1 MGAGRLKRLG
11 DDVAGERRG
20 VRGIHEAVARR
31 DYVTPSETYAE
42 NVIWEVSN
50 ASWTALGI
58 EPVYQGHDGIRQF
71 WRDVLSVIGEFDLE
85 VEELIDAGDQVV
97 AVARERGVG
106 RASGVPLDWSV
117 ITVWTVA
124 DGKVTHVQV
133 VGDRHHA
140 LEAAGLRE

>member
-1 MGAGRLKRLG
+1 MSREN
-11 DDVAGERRG
+11 VEV

-31 DYVTPSETYAE
+31 DYVTPFETYAE
-42 NVIWEVSN
+42 NVVWEVSH

-85 VEELIDAGDQVV
+85 VEELIDVGDQVV

-106 RASGVPLDWSV
+106 RAKGNVTSIDEPSSKQYGMTKVSGGRP
-117 ITVWTVA
+117 
-124 DGKVTHVQV
+124 V
-133 VGDRHHA
+133 VS
-140 LEAAGLRE
+140 